1 MKIIVEIKADEKYC
15 GKCEIK
21 DDDDYQFNA
30 NRQPYCCAFYS
41 RLELDGIKA
50 LRCSKCI
57 KAEKE
62 YNERSKYNVKIN
74 YKKGVFHG

>member
-21 DDDDYQFNA
+21 DDDDYQFIA

-41 RLELDGIKA
+41 RLELDEIKA

-62 YNERSKYNVKIN
+62 YNERSKT
-74 YKKGVFHG
+74 